1 MIDHLT
7 SLARQ
12 LRPLLELRAVI
23 AIVLL
28 GAAAWVF
35 LELADEVVE
44 GEAIPL
50 DETLLL
56 ALRTAGDPAVPI
68 GPVWLE
74 EVMRDVTAL
83 GGYAILSIVTVATAA
98 YLWMARQGRLALLVL
113 LATIGAILWTFVFKL
128 GFDRPRPDLVPHAMR
143 APTPSFPS
151 GHSTAAAA
159 VYLMLG
165 VLLAWFQTRRRLK
178 LFFVAMALTL
188 TVLVGFSR
196 VYLGVH
202 WPSDVVAGW
211 ALGGGWAIL
220 CWAVASWL
228 RWHHVLPGPE
238 EPGAAQPI
246 EAASPGSSSP
256 ASMTAARP
264 RAGGN
269 SRSA

>member
-1 MIDHLT
+1 VIDRLT

-178 LFFVAMALTL
+178 LYILGLAVMVTVA
-188 TVLVGFSR
+188 VGITR

-202 WPSDVVAGW
+202 WPTDVLAGW
-211 ALGGGWAIL
+211 SIGAAWAAL
-220 CWAVASWL
+220 CWTLALWL
-228 RWHHVLPGPE
+228 QRRGEVEADVGQ
-238 EPGAAQPI
+238 GAAQ
-246 EAASPGSSSP
+246 GD
-256 ASMTAARP
+256 
-264 RAGGN
+264 
-269 SRSA
+269 